1 MAQLDREVQ
10 GLYELAQRRDQES
23 REELYGAIADLF
35 ERREQELSQSERELM
50 RGILGQ
56 LSDDIEMSIRI
67 RLAERLADSAGAPHD
82 LALMLANDTIKVARA
97 VLERSPVLLDEDL
110 IEIVQ
115 QRTQRHRLSITVR
128 QELSPSVCAALVDA
142 GDEGVM
148 ISLVKNPGA
157 EIALRSME
165 KIVDISRHNERL
177 QQPLL
182 ARTDLPPGLAKK
194 MFTWVSSALQDYIC
208 QQFKVDREALE
219 TDLALIAEDLLAEH
233 DERKSAHQLL
243 IDGLLEAGDLTPRF
257 AVKALREGNIELFE
271 LALATLS
278 DLHPTRARRLIYD
291 PKAHGLAVVCKATG
305 FERATFL
312 SIHRLVRSARGV
324 TQQPSHQEMEQIDK
338 FFTRIDEIMARTL
351 IDEWSEES
359 DFQTVDIDDPTQKA

>member
-1 MAQLDREVQ
+1 MAQLDNEVQ

-35 ERREQELSQSERELM
+35 ERREQELNQSERELM
-50 RGILGQ
+50 LGILGQ

-67 RLAERLADSAGAPHD
+67 RLAERLAARANAPHD
-82 LALMLANDTIKVARA
+82 LAVMLANDTIRVAQS

-115 QRTQRHRLSITVR
+115 QRTKRHQLAITVR

-142 GDEGVM
+142 GDEVVM
-148 ISLVKNPGA
+148 ISLVNNPGA
-157 EIALRSME
+157 EIGAQSLE
-165 KIVDISRHNERL
+165 KIVDTSRRSELL

-182 ARTDLPPGLAKK
+182 TRTDLPLRLAKK
-194 MFTWVSSALQDYIC
+194 MFTWVSTALQDYIC
-208 QQFKVDREALE
+208 EQFKVDRETLE
-219 TDLALIAEDLLAEH
+219 NELASISENLLAEH
-233 DERKSAHQLL
+233 EVKKSEHQIF
-243 IDGLLEAGDLTPRF
+243 IDGLMEAGELNPRF

-271 LALATLS
+271 LALAKLS
-278 DLHPTRARRLIYD
+278 DLHPTRVRRLIYD
-291 PKAHGLAVVCKATG
+291 PKAQGLAVVCKATG

-324 TQQPSHQEMEQIDK
+324 TQQPSHQEMAQIDE
-338 FFTRIDEIMARTL
+338 FFTNIDTMVARSL
-351 IDEWSEES
+351 IDRWSGES
-359 DFQTVDIDDPTQKA
+359 EFQTVDIDDPTRKA